1 MFEFVSQENAL
12 GQVGWY
18 GRKKHYLFQRLVALT
33 CYLMCNVLWF
43 FLKNNYKCKVNLE
56 PHSLAIKFDE
66 ILFSFFHSL
75 FEMETS
81 F

>member
-1 MFEFVSQENAL
+1 MESRKCTRA
-12 GQVGWY
+12 GWY

-56 PHSLAIKFDE
+56 PHSPAIKFDE